1 MANFGVTE
9 TITVNFNE
17 KRREGKERKVN
28 IRDVDV
34 VGFKISQ
41 K

>member
-1 MANFGVTE
+1 MKSEG
-9 TITVNFNE
+9 
-17 KRREGKERKVN
+17 KGREGKERKVN